1 MQLRDFFAVP
11 HNQKVTEQHL
21 FRFLTFSVC
30 SILLCMSCLVG
41 TTWAWF
47 TVSVENTGNVI
58 EVGEPGVR
66 LMVDGNSFVSGS
78 VLTDGSYLVSIEH
91 GNQADDLN
99 AKSELYV
106 TITTHSN
113 SESQSVY
120 TVLNHENQY
129 MTEFT
134 LNVTGECSLSW
145 EVSWFAPNQA
155 NPLPGDTI
163 TVTMEDVEEPAEST
177 ETPAESTGSA
187 QDMEA
192 TDNTT
197 ESIAATEHTQSVEN
211 PENTEQMP

>member
-1 MQLRDFFAVP
+1 MHLRDLFSVP
-11 HNQKVTEQHL
+11 KNQKVTEQHL
-21 FRFLTFSVC
+21 FRVLTFSVC

-47 TVSVENTGNVI
+47 SVTIENTGNVI
-58 EVGEPGVR
+58 AIGEPGVH

-78 VLTDGSYLVSIEH
+78 VLTEGSYAVHIAH
-91 GNQADDLN
+91 GNQLDDLN

-129 MTEFT
+129 MTALT
-134 LNVTGECSLSW
+134 LDVTGECTLSW

-155 NPLPGDTI
+155 EELVEDVI
-163 TVTMEDVEEPAEST
+163 TVAGEHTAPPAE
-177 ETPAESTGSA
+177 
-187 QDMEA
+187 
-192 TDNTT
+192 TT
-197 ESIAATEHTQSVEN
+197 AA
-211 PENTEQMP
+211 P